1 MIHHTHR
8 ARRAAAA
15 VLVAAPF
22 GLTACLN
29 RLEDNL
35 LEPQQPGVIS
45 PEAVANAGAAG
56 ANALY
61 VGALGAF
68 QSWTGGGGNINR
80 QNVWMYSD
88 LLADV
93 WKVTDTFSQRIDL
106 DRRTVATNDAEVNGT
121 YNTVQQSRGFYRD
134 AINALRRSLPNEPVK
149 QAEMFFLL
157 GFTEMNMG
165 EVYCNGIPLGETVNG
180 EIRYTAGL
188 TNAQVFQQAIT
199 HLDSAITL
207 AAGTSAAAAH
217 VRTAAAVAKGRALVD
232 LGQFAQAAAAVAG
245 VPTSFQYTL
254 TYSQTTQSN
263 AIWTANWNQTNA
275 RVAVGD
281 SVTIA
286 NGVEVRIRNAIP
298 FGSANDPRVPVTGS
312 YKDVSKPGFDGQT
325 PWVGANIWNT
335 REAPIVIVSG
345 IDARLIEAEAKLN
358 DNDVQGAT
366 TTLNALRSTAQT
378 LGAYRV
384 AIMPSLATPAARDA
398 AVDLLFR
405 EKAFWQF
412 GRGTRLGDLRRL
424 IRQYGRTED
433 DTFPEGGFHKTP
445 FTFGNDVNLPVPDAE
460 MTNPNF
466 KGCLNRSA

>member
-1 MIHHTHR
+1 MTHTTHR

-15 VLVAAPF
+15 LLVAAPL
-22 GLTACLN
+22 GLAACFD
-29 RLEDNL
+29 RLEDTL

-45 PEAVANAGAAG
+45 PEAVASAGAAG

-68 QSWTGGGGNINR
+68 QNWTGGGGNINR

-121 YNTVQQSRGFYRD
+121 YNTVQQARGFYRD
-134 AINALRRSLPNEPVK
+134 AINALRKSLPNEPLK
-149 QAEMFFLL
+149 QAEMFVLL
-157 GFTEMNMG
+157 GYTEMNMG
-165 EVYCNGIPLGETVNG
+165 EVYCNGIPLGETVDG

-188 TNAQVFQQAIT
+188 TNAQVFQQAVA
-199 HLDSAITL
+199 HLDSAIAL
-207 AAGTSAAAAH
+207 AAGTGAAAVH
-217 VRTAAAVAKGRALVD
+217 VRTAATVAKGRALVD
-232 LGQFAQAAAAVAG
+232 LGQFAGAAAAVAG
-245 VPTSFQYTL
+245 VPTAFQYTV

-298 FGSANDPRVPVTGS
+298 FGSAKDPRVPVTGS
-312 YKDVSKPGFDGQT
+312 YRDVARPGFDGQT
-325 PWVGANIWNT
+325 PWVGANLWDT
-335 REAPIVIVSG
+335 REAPIVVVSG
-345 IDARLIEAEAKLN
+345 IDARLMEAEARLSA
-358 DNDVQGAT
+358 NDVPGAM
-366 TTLNALRSTAQT
+366 TTLNALRTTAQT

-384 AIMPSLATPAARDA
+384 PALPALAAPATRDA

-405 EKAFWQF
+405 EKALWQF
-412 GRGTRLGDLRRL
+412 ARGTRLGDLRRL
-424 IRQYGRTED
+424 IRQYGRTEEN
-433 DTFPEGGFHKTP
+433 TFPEGGFHKTP

-466 KGCLNRSA
+466 KGCLDRNA